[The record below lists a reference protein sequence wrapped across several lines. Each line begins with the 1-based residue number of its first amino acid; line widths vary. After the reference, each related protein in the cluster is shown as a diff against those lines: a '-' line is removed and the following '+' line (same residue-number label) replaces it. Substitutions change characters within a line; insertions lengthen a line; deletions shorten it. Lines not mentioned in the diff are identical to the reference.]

1 MGGVGR
7 AKHYRECLNKF
18 QKYFIGLSDD
28 NLSIEEALDAIIQE
42 EDISTNSKPTL
53 EIKDTDD
60 EIECSDEDD
69 AVKH

>member
-1 MGGVGR
+1 LVN
-7 AKHYRECLNKF
+7 CLILSNFQSKF
-18 QKYFIGLSDD
+18 SDLLDD

-42 EDISTNSKPTL
+42 EDVSANPKATL

-60 EIECSDEDD
+60 EIEVSDEDD